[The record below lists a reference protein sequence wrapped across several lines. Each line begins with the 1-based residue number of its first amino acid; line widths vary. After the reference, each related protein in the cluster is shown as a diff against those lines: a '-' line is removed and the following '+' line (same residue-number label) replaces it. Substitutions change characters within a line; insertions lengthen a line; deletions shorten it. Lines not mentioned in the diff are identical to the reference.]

1 MFKPQQG
8 AGCIFNLILSEFAK
22 SCPENP
28 RTFKNVLSNRIYQ
41 NQDKKMAEA
50 KAEAPKPAP
59 MIFKGVCK
67 DGVLKGKE
75 IEGKLDIKV
84 NVESV
89 TTPETKPT
97 KSQWEP
103 VIFWVLFAFMAN
115 LIVGDPAGMRK
126 YSSPQRSSSH
136 QILNQSGEQSLLPKK
151 NTSNLPL

>member
-1 MFKPQQG
+1 MP
-8 AGCIFNLILSEFAK
+8 
-22 SCPENP
+22 
-28 RTFKNVLSNRIYQ
+28 
-41 NQDKKMAEA
+41 DEA

-59 MIFKGVCK
+59 MIFKGVCN

-89 TTPETKPT
+89 TNPPAKPT
-97 KSQWEP
+97 KSPWEP

-126 YSSPQRSSSH
+126 KYSSPQRSHSH
-136 QILNQSGEQSLLPKK
+136 QILNQSGEQSLLAKK

>member
-1 MFKPQQG
+1 MPDAAKP
-8 AGCIFNLILSEFAK
+8 A
-22 SCPENP
+22 
-28 RTFKNVLSNRIYQ
+28 
-41 NQDKKMAEA
+41 DEA

-59 MIFKGVCK
+59 LTFKGVCS

-89 TTPETKPT
+89 KAAEAPPK

-126 YSSPQRSSSH
+126 YNSPQRSDSH
-136 QILNQSGEQSLLPKK
+136 QMLNQSGE
-151 NTSNLPL
+151 

>member
-1 MFKPQQG
+1 
-8 AGCIFNLILSEFAK
+8 
-22 SCPENP
+22 
-28 RTFKNVLSNRIYQ
+28 
-41 NQDKKMAEA
+41 MAEA

-59 MIFKGVCK
+59 MIFKGVCS

-89 TTPETKPT
+89 KTPEPPKKAAPA
-97 KSQWEP
+97 SERAF
-103 VIFWVLFAFMAN
+103 FWVLFLLVAN
-115 LIVGDPAGMRK
+115 IAVGDPAGMRK

-151 NTSNLPL
+151 NTSNLPHPGTLKKGQN

>member
-1 MFKPQQG
+1 
-8 AGCIFNLILSEFAK
+8 
-22 SCPENP
+22 
-28 RTFKNVLSNRIYQ
+28 
-41 NQDKKMAEA
+41 MAEA
-50 KAEAPKPAP
+50 KPEAPKPAP
-59 MIFKGVCK
+59 MTFKGVCS

-89 TTPETKPT
+89 KAAEAPPK

-126 YSSPQRSSSH
+126 NSSPQRSHSH
-136 QILNQSGEQSLLPKK
+136 QMLNQSGEQSLLPQK

>member
-75 IEGKLDIKV
+75 IHGKLDCRRSCRNEKIQL
-84 NVESV
+84 
-89 TTPETKPT
+89 PT
-97 KSQWEP
+97 K
-103 VIFWVLFAFMAN
+103 VFF
-115 LIVGDPAGMRK
+115 
-126 YSSPQRSSSH
+126 SSDFKP
-136 QILNQSGEQSLLPKK
+136 IWGAVAVA
-151 NTSNLPL
+151 